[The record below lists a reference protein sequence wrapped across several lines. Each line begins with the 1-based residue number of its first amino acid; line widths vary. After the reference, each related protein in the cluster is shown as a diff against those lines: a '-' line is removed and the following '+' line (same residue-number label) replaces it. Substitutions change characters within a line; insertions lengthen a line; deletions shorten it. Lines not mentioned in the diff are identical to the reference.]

1 MVNSSAGEAVN
12 DKITVEVAYALPERQ
27 ALLTLSVSRTASVE
41 QVIRQS
47 GILQQFPTIDLANQK
62 VGIWSRPVK
71 LGDSLKEGDR
81 IEIYRPLIADP
92 KDLRRRRAEKAKEEG
107 RADKTTGGRPNELRA
122 THDATTEDKLT
133 D

>member
-27 ALLTLSVSRTASVE
+27 ALLTLSVSRTANVE

-47 GILQQFPTIDLANQK
+47 GILQQFPTIDLAKQK

-71 LGDSLKEGDR
+71 LDDSLKEGDR

-122 THDATTEDKLT
+122 AHEAPAEDKLT